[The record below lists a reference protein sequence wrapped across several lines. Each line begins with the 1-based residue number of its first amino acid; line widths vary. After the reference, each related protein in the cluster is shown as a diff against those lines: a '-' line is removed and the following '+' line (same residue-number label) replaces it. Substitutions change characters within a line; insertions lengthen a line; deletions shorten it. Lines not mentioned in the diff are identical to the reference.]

1 MSIIAISGYA
11 GSGKDLAAM
20 MIQHHHLTPEL
31 QLDNPVHEIMSEDTW
46 WLDDVSGWEIK
57 KFAGKLKGI
66 ASMLTGIPV
75 HKFEDQEFKK
85 TTLGPEW
92 DFSDADAPDNIMT
105 VRMFLQ
111 KLGTDGLR
119 NGLHQ
124 NTWVNALFADY
135 NTHKDHEG
143 MCLYCG
149 TDCYNGEGC
158 DEYNSYPDESNWIIT
173 DCRFPNEAEAVRD
186 RGGVIIRIN
195 RPGVTAVNAHPSET
209 ALDDYDF
216 DDVIVNDGSIQ
227 DLYEKV
233 KFTIEKHNVCYP

>member
-31 QLDNPVHEIMSEDTW
+31 QLDNPVHELMNEDTW
-46 WLDDVSGWEIK
+46 WLDDVSGWEIR
-57 KFAGKLKGI
+57 KFAGKLKSI
-66 ASMLTGIPV
+66 ASILTGIPV
-75 HKFEDQEFKK
+75 QKFEDQAFKK

-92 DFSDADAPDNIMT
+92 ARAIPGEDWVNGKPVLVPMT
-105 VRMFLQ
+105 VRDFLQ

-119 NGLHQ
+119 DGLHE
-124 NTWVNALFADY
+124 NTWVNALMADY
-135 NTHKDHEG
+135 VPRHEQWTEGSLDIHKYG
-143 MCLYCG
+143 LL
-149 TDCYNGEGC
+149 
-158 DEYNSYPDESNWIIT
+158 PNWIIT
-173 DCRFPNEAEAVRD
+173 DCRFPNEAKAVRERD
-186 RGGVIIRIN
+186 GVIIRIN